1 MKQILSIESWQEIC
15 SVFSKM
21 FSGLGEIETN
31 SEIIS
36 YQSISP
42 NVATG
47 ISVNKQGI
55 IIANMPLHNIQNR
68 FDYVEFDEKLESV
81 RLFNDTSSYEYR
93 IPPQI
98 LELRK

>member
-36 YQSISP
+36 YRSKSP
-42 NVATG
+42 YVATG

-55 IIANMPLHNIQNR
+55 IIANMPLHNIQNS
-68 FDYVEFDEKLESV
+68 FAHVEFDEKLESV

>member
-36 YQSISP
+36 YRSISP
-42 NVATG
+42 YVATG

-55 IIANMPLHNIQNR
+55 IIANMPLHNVQSS